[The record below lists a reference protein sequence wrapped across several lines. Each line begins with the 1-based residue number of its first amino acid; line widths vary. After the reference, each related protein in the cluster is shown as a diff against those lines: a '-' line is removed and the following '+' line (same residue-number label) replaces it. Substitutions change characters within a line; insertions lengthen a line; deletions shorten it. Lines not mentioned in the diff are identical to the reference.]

1 MSDSVDSAAISGSPD
16 SMGLAA
22 KVPDGQSGTV
32 VRSTVMRRLLKNP
45 LGIASLVILGSI
57 ALLALLAPVLAPFGE
72 NFANITKTLAAP
84 DSVNILGTDS
94 AGRDTWSRLL
104 FGAQLTLL
112 SALLCAGVAIAIGLP
127 AGLIAGYY
135 SGKFEAVSNW
145 VVSILMSLPGL
156 IVLLTIRAAFGPS
169 VWISMIA
176 FGVLLSPGYF
186 RLTRTAVQSVR
197 NELYVDAARVAG
209 LSDRSIIARH
219 IFAVVRAPII
229 IQTAAIAGVAIAIQ
243 SGLEFLGLG
252 DPTRATWGVMLS
264 EGFKNVYLTP
274 TLLLWPALAMALT
287 IGGLVLLGNAIRDA
301 LEDGEKIKHRRQRT
315 SVAGTSLERTT
326 AEPAKAR
333 QARKSVAAVDV
344 GTEHHLVKVT
354 NLGVGYPQADGSVKK
369 VVDDVSFHVDR
380 GEILGIVGESGSGK
394 SQTAFSILGLLP
406 DNARIVAGSI
416 QFDGN
421 YTVAPGEDRVNQ
433 DRLSKLRGKR
443 ISYIPQEP
451 MSNLDPAFTI
461 GYQLVTPM
469 VRVLGI
475 TKAEAR
481 KRALKLLTDV
491 GITNPERTFQA
502 YPHEVSGGMA
512 QRVLIAGAISCEP
525 DLVIADEPTTAL
537 DVTVQADVLDLL
549 RELQQRLNIGV
560 ILVTHNFG
568 VVADLCDRVVVM
580 QNGRLVEEGTV
591 RDILRS
597 PKEKYTQTLLGSML
611 EGKTPMTM
619 LVSPPE
625 GPVSHETASTAPAG
639 QEAAAEKEPV
649 A

>member
-1 MSDSVDSAAISGSPD
+1 MSDSVETAAV
-16 SMGLAA
+16 AA
-22 KVPDGQSGTV
+22 PVPSTHTGQSGTV
-32 VRSTVMRRLLKNP
+32 VRSTVIRRLLGNP
-45 LGIASLVILGSI
+45 LGIAALVILVTI
-57 ALLALLAPVLAPFGE
+57 ALLALLAPVLAPFDQ
-72 NFANITKTLAAP
+72 NHANIAKTLASP

-94 AGRDTWSRLL
+94 AGRDVWSRLL

-135 SGKFEAVSNW
+135 AGRFEAVSNW
-145 VVSILMSLPGL
+145 MVSILMSLPGL

-176 FGVLLSPGYF
+176 FGVLISPSYF

-197 NELYVDAARVAG
+197 NELYVDAARVSG
-209 LSDRSIIARH
+209 LSDLSIIARH
-219 IFAVVRAPII
+219 IFSVVRAPII

-252 DPTRATWGVMLS
+252 DPTKATWGVMLS
-264 EGFKNVYLTP
+264 EGFKNVYLNP
-274 TLLLWPALAMALT
+274 TLLFWPALAMALT

-301 LEDGEKIKHRRQRT
+301 LEDGEKIKHRKKP
-315 SVAGTSLERTT
+315 SPVANASAERPT
-326 AEPAKAR
+326 AEAAKAR
-333 QARKSVAAVDV
+333 TVRAAGGKSMAAVDA

-354 NLGVGYPQADGSVKK
+354 NLGVGYPQADGSTKK

-421 YTVAPGEDRVNQ
+421 YTVAPGEDRVSQ
-433 DRLSKLRGKR
+433 ERLSRLRGKR

-475 TKAEAR
+475 SKEEATA
-481 KRALKLLTDV
+481 RALKLLTDV
-491 GITNPERTFQA
+491 GIVNPKRTFDA

-568 VVADLCDRVVVM
+568 VVADLCDRVAVM
-580 QNGRLVEEGTV
+580 QSGRLVEEGSV
-591 RDILRS
+591 RDILRN
-597 PKEKYTQTLLGSML
+597 PKEQYTRTLLASML
-611 EGKTPMTM
+611 EGKTPMSM
-619 LVSPPE
+619 LVS
-625 GPVSHETASTAPAG
+625 S
-639 QEAAAEKEPV
+639 QKEPV

>member
-1 MSDSVDSAAISGSPD
+1 MSDSVETAAV
-16 SMGLAA
+16 AA
-22 KVPDGQSGTV
+22 PAPGPSTQPAPTHTGQSGTV
-32 VRSTVMRRLLKNP
+32 VRSTVLRRLFKNP
-45 LGIASLVILGSI
+45 LGIVAMAILLVIS
-57 ALLALLAPVLAPFGE
+57 LLAVLAPVLAPFEE
-72 NFANITKTLAAP
+72 NYSNIAKTLAAP

-94 AGRDTWSRLL
+94 AGRDVWSRLL

-135 SGKFEAVSNW
+135 AGKFEAVSNW

-176 FGVLLSPGYF
+176 FGILISPSYF

-197 NELYVDAARVAG
+197 NELYVDAARVSG
-209 LSDRSIIARH
+209 LSDWSIIARH
-219 IFAVVRAPII
+219 IFSVVRAPII

-252 DPTRATWGVMLS
+252 DPSKATWGVMLS

-274 TLLLWPALAMALT
+274 TLLFWPALAMALT

-301 LEDGEKIKHRRQRT
+301 LEDGEKIKHRKKKAT
-315 SVAGTSLERTT
+315 LEGST
-326 AEPAKAR
+326 AAPAAAR
-333 QARKSVAAVDV
+333 PSRKSVAAVHA

-354 NLGVGYPQADGSVKK
+354 NLGVGYPQADGSIKK

-421 YTVAPGEDRVNQ
+421 YTVAPGEELVSQ
-433 DRLSKLRGKR
+433 ARLSKLRGRR

-475 TKAEAR
+475 AKEEAR

-491 GITNPERTFQA
+491 GITNPERTFNA

-568 VVADLCDRVVVM
+568 VVADLCDRVAVM
-580 QNGRLVEEGTV
+580 QNGRLVEEGSV
-591 RDILRS
+591 RDILRN
-597 PKEKYTQTLLGSML
+597 PKEQYTRTLLASML
-611 EGKTPMTM
+611 EGKTPMSM
-619 LVSPPE
+619 LVS
-625 GPVSHETASTAPAG
+625 S
-639 QEAAAEKEPV
+639 QKEPV

>member
-1 MSDSVDSAAISGSPD
+1 VTESVETSALTPAAGSAVPEKSG
-16 SMGLAA
+16 
-22 KVPDGQSGTV
+22 QTGTV
-32 VRSTVMRRLLKNP
+32 VRSTVLKRLFKNP
-45 LGIASLVILGSI
+45 LGLIAIVILLGMGI
-57 ALLALLAPVLAPFGE
+57 LAVFADVLAPFDE
-72 NFANITKTLAAP
+72 NFANISKTLAAP
-84 DSVNILGTDS
+84 DAVNILGTDS
-94 AGRDTWSRLL
+94 SGRDVWSRLL
-104 FGAQLTLL
+104 FGAQLTLT
-112 SALLCAGVAIAIGLP
+112 SALLCAAVAIAIGLP
-127 AGLIAGYY
+127 AGLVAGYY
-135 SGKFEAVSNW
+135 AGKFEAVSNW

-169 VWISMIA
+169 VWIAMIA
-176 FGVLLSPGYF
+176 FGVLISPSYF
-186 RLTRTAVQSVR
+186 RLTRSAVQSVR
-197 NELYVDAARVAG
+197 NELYVDAARVSG
-209 LSDRSIIARH
+209 LSDLRIVTRH
-219 IFAVVRAPII
+219 IFSVVRAPII

-252 DPTRATWGVMLS
+252 DPAKATWGVMLS
-264 EGFKNVYLTP
+264 EGFKNVYLNP
-274 TLLLWPALAMALT
+274 TLLFWPAFAMALT
-287 IGGLVLLGNAIRDA
+287 IGALVLLGNAIRDA
-301 LEDGEKIKHRRQRT
+301 LEDGEKIKPPKKKAMRDNSTPARLP
-315 SVAGTSLERTT
+315 AGPS
-326 AEPAKAR
+326 
-333 QARKSVAAVDV
+333 RKSVAAVDP

-354 NLGVGYPQADGSVKK
+354 NLGVGYPQADGSIKK

-416 QFDGN
+416 QFDGK
-421 YTVAPGEDRVNQ
+421 YTVAPGEERVSQ
-433 DRLSKLRGKR
+433 ERLSKLRGRR

-475 TKAEAR
+475 SKPEAR

-491 GITNPERTFQA
+491 GIANPERTFNA

-568 VVADLCDRVVVM
+568 VVADLCDRVAVM
-580 QNGRLVEEGTV
+580 QNGRLVEEGSV
-591 RDILRS
+591 RDILRN
-597 PKEKYTQTLLGSML
+597 PQDPYTQTLLASML
-611 EGKTPMTM
+611 EGKEPMSL
-619 LVSPPE
+619 LVS
-625 GPVSHETASTAPAG
+625 AG
-639 QEAAAEKEPV
+639 QKEPV

>member
-1 MSDSVDSAAISGSPD
+1 MSDSLETAA
-16 SMGLAA
+16 AA
-22 KVPDGQSGTV
+22 APAPAAPTPVVRAGQSGTV
-32 VRSTVMRRLLKNP
+32 VRSTVIRRLFRNP
-45 LGIASLVILGSI
+45 LGLVAMTVLTVIS
-57 ALLALLAPVLAPFGE
+57 LLAVLAPVLAPFDQ
-72 NFANITKTLAAP
+72 NYANIAKTLADP

-94 AGRDTWSRLL
+94 AGRDVFSRLL

-135 SGKFEAVSNW
+135 AGKFEAVSNW
-145 VVSILMSLPGL
+145 VVGILMSLPGL

-169 VWISMIA
+169 VWMSMIA
-176 FGVLLSPGYF
+176 FGILISPSYF

-197 NELYVDAARVAG
+197 NELYVDAARVSG
-209 LSDRSIIARH
+209 LSDLSIIVRH
-219 IFAVVRAPII
+219 IFSVVRAPII

-252 DPTRATWGVMLS
+252 DPTRSTWGVMLS
-264 EGFKNVYLTP
+264 EGFKNVYLNP
-274 TLLLWPALAMALT
+274 TLLFWPALAMALT

-301 LEDGEKIKHRRQRT
+301 LEDGEKIKPRKKEAT
-315 SVAGTSLERTT
+315 SVKRPTT
-326 AEPAKAR
+326 AAPAAAR
-333 QARKSVAAVDV
+333 PSRKSVAAVV
-344 GTEHHLVKVT
+344 PGTEHHLVKVT
-354 NLGVGYPQADGSVKK
+354 NLGVGYPQADGSIKK

-421 YTVAPGEDRVNQ
+421 YTVAPGEERVSQ
-433 DRLSKLRGKR
+433 ERLSKLRGKR

-491 GITNPERTFQA
+491 GIVNPERTFAA

-568 VVADLCDRVVVM
+568 VVADLCDRVAVM
-580 QNGRLVEEGTV
+580 QNGRLVEEGPV
-591 RDILRS
+591 REILRN
-597 PKEKYTQTLLGSML
+597 PQEPYTQTLLASML
-611 EGKTPMTM
+611 EGKEPMSM
-619 LVSPPE
+619 LVS
-625 GPVSHETASTAPAG
+625 TL
-639 QEAAAEKEPV
+639 QKEPV

>member
-1 MSDSVDSAAISGSPD
+1 MSDSLETAAAAAPAPASPIHAGQSGPGQSGPGQ
-16 SMGLAA
+16 SG
-22 KVPDGQSGTV
+22 PGQSGTV
-32 VRSTVMRRLLKNP
+32 VRSTVIRRLLKNP
-45 LGIASLVILGSI
+45 LGIVAMTILTVIS
-57 ALLALLAPVLAPFGE
+57 LLALLAPVLAPFDQ
-72 NFANITKTLAAP
+72 NYANIAKTLADP

-94 AGRDTWSRLL
+94 AGRDVWSRLL
-104 FGAQLTLL
+104 YGAQLTLL

-135 SGKFEAVSNW
+135 AGKFEAVSNW
-145 VVSILMSLPGL
+145 VVGILMSLPGL

-169 VWISMIA
+169 VWMSMIA
-176 FGVLLSPGYF
+176 FGILISPSYF

-197 NELYVDAARVAG
+197 NELYVDAARVSG
-209 LSDRSIIARH
+209 LSDLSIIARH
-219 IFAVVRAPII
+219 IFSVVRAPII

-252 DPTRATWGVMLS
+252 DPTKATWGVMLS
-264 EGFKNVYLTP
+264 EGFKNVYLNP
-274 TLLLWPALAMALT
+274 TLLFWPALAMALT
-287 IGGLVLLGNAIRDA
+287 IGALVLLGNAIRDA
-301 LEDGEKIKHRRQRT
+301 LEDGEKIKHRKKKAMRESST
-315 SVAGTSLERTT
+315 AAPVA
-326 AEPAKAR
+326 AR
-333 QARKSVAAVDV
+333 PTRKSTAAVV
-344 GTEHHLVKVT
+344 PGTEHHLVKVT
-354 NLGVGYPQADGSVKK
+354 NLGVGYPQADGSIKK

-416 QFDGN
+416 QFDGG
-421 YTVAPGEDRVNQ
+421 YTVAPGEERVSQ
-433 DRLSKLRGKR
+433 ERLSKLRGKR

-475 TKAEAR
+475 SKAEAR

-491 GITNPERTFQA
+491 GIANPERTFNA

-568 VVADLCDRVVVM
+568 VVADLCDRVAVM
-580 QNGRLVEEGTV
+580 QNGRLVEEGSV
-591 RDILRS
+591 RDILRN
-597 PKEKYTQTLLGSML
+597 PQEPYTQTLLASML
-611 EGKTPMTM
+611 EGKEPMSM
-619 LVSPPE
+619 LVS
-625 GPVSHETASTAPAG
+625 AG
-639 QEAAAEKEPV
+639 QKESV

>member
-1 MSDSVDSAAISGSPD
+1 MSDSVETAAV
-16 SMGLAA
+16 AA
-22 KVPDGQSGTV
+22 PVPAGQSGTV
-32 VRSTVMRRLLKNP
+32 VRSTVMRRLLRNP

-57 ALLALLAPVLAPFGE
+57 ALLAIFAPVLAPFEE
-72 NFANITKTLAAP
+72 NFANIAKTLAAP
-84 DSVNILGTDS
+84 DPVNILGTDS

-127 AGLIAGYY
+127 AGLVAGYY

-176 FGVLLSPGYF
+176 FGVLISPSYF

-197 NELYVDAARVAG
+197 NELYVDAARVSG
-209 LSDRSIIARH
+209 LSDLSIIARH
-219 IFAVVRAPII
+219 IFSVVRAPII

-252 DPTRATWGVMLS
+252 DPTKATWGVMLS

-301 LEDGEKIKHRRQRT
+301 LEDGDKIKHRRKRT
-315 SVAGTSLERTT
+315 PVAGTSAGRTT
-326 AEPAKAR
+326 PEPAKAR
-333 QARKSVAAVDV
+333 QSRKSVAAVEI
-344 GTEHHLVKVT
+344 GTEQHLVKVT
-354 NLGVGYPQADGSVKK
+354 NLGVGYPQADGSIKK

-416 QFDGN
+416 QFDGS
-421 YTVAPGEDRVNQ
+421 YTVAPGDGKVSQE
-433 DRLSKLRGKR
+433 RLSKLRGKR

-475 TKAEAR
+475 SKAEAR

-491 GITNPERTFQA
+491 GIANPDRTFEA

-549 RELQQRLNIGV
+549 RELRQRLNIGV

-568 VVADLCDRVVVM
+568 VVADLCDRVAVM

-591 RDILRS
+591 RGILRN
-597 PKEKYTQTLLGSML
+597 PKEQYTQTLLGSML
-611 EGKTPMTM
+611 EGKKPMTM

-625 GPVSHETASTAPAG
+625 GPVSHESAGTASTA
-639 QEAAAEKEPV
+639 QDAAVEKEPV

>member
-1 MSDSVDSAAISGSPD
+1 MSDSVETAAVAAPAPMGSAQPGPVQT
-16 SMGLAA
+16 GP
-22 KVPDGQSGTV
+22 VQPGQSGTV
-32 VRSTVMRRLLKNP
+32 VRSTVMRRLLRNP
-45 LGIASLVILGSI
+45 LGIAALVILMSI
-57 ALLALLAPVLAPFGE
+57 GMLAVLAPVLAPFDQ
-72 NFANITKTLAAP
+72 NYANIAKTLAAP

-94 AGRDTWSRLL
+94 SGRDVWSRLL

-112 SALLCAGVAIAIGLP
+112 SALLCAGVAITIGLP

-176 FGVLLSPGYF
+176 FGVLISPSYF
-186 RLTRTAVQSVR
+186 RLTRTAVQAVR
-197 NELYVDAARVAG
+197 NELYVDAARVSG
-209 LSDRSIIARH
+209 LSDWSIIARH
-219 IFAVVRAPII
+219 IFSVVRAPII

-252 DPTRATWGVMLS
+252 DPTKATWGVMLS

-274 TLLLWPALAMALT
+274 TLLFWPALAMALT

-301 LEDGEKIKHRRQRT
+301 LEDGEKIRHRRKKAVKAEG
-315 SVAGTSLERTT
+315 ST
-326 AEPAKAR
+326 AAPATAR
-333 QARKSVAAVDV
+333 PSRKFVAAVET

-354 NLGVGYPQADGSVKK
+354 NLGIGYPQADGSVKK

-406 DNARIVAGSI
+406 DNARIVSGSI
-416 QFDGN
+416 QFDGT
-421 YTVAPGEDRVNQ
+421 YTVAPGEDRVSQ

-475 TKAEAR
+475 SKEEAR
-481 KRALKLLTDV
+481 TRTLKLLSDV
-491 GITNPERTFQA
+491 GIVSPGRTFNA

-537 DVTVQADVLDLL
+537 DVTVQAEVLDLL

-568 VVADLCDRVVVM
+568 VVADLCDRVAVM
-580 QNGRLVEEGTV
+580 QNGRLVEEGSV
-591 RDILRS
+591 RDILRN
-597 PKEKYTQTLLGSML
+597 PKEPYTQTLLGSVL
-611 EGKTPMTM
+611 EGKKPMSM
-619 LVSPPE
+619 LVS
-625 GPVSHETASTAPAG
+625 S
-639 QEAAAEKEPV
+639 QKEPV

>member
-1 MSDSVDSAAISGSPD
+1 
-16 SMGLAA
+16 MGLAA

-32 VRSTVMRRLLKNP
+32 VRSTVMRRLFKNP

>member
-1 MSDSVDSAAISGSPD
+1 MSDSVETAAAAAPA
-16 SMGLAA
+16 LAA
-22 KVPDGQSGTV
+22 PSPSIHAGQSGTV
-32 VRSTVMRRLLKNP
+32 VRSTVFRRLFKNP
-45 LGIASLVILGSI
+45 LGIAAMVILLVIS
-57 ALLALLAPVLAPFGE
+57 LLAILAPVLAPFDQ
-72 NFANITKTLAAP
+72 NYANIAKTLAAP

-94 AGRDTWSRLL
+94 AGRDVWSRLL

-112 SALLCAGVAIAIGLP
+112 SALLCAGVAIVIGLP

-135 SGKFEAVSNW
+135 SGKFEAISNW

-169 VWISMIA
+169 VWFSMIA
-176 FGVLLSPGYF
+176 FGILISPSYF

-197 NELYVDAARVAG
+197 NELYVDAARVSG
-209 LSDRSIIARH
+209 LSDLSIIARH
-219 IFAVVRAPII
+219 IFSVVRAPII

-264 EGFKNVYLTP
+264 EGFKNVYLNP
-274 TLLLWPALAMALT
+274 TLLFWPALAMALT

-301 LEDGEKIKHRRQRT
+301 LEDGEKVKHRRANALDKGAT
-315 SVAGTSLERTT
+315 
-326 AEPAKAR
+326 PAAAAARPSRKA
-333 QARKSVAAVDV
+333 VAAVDP

-406 DNARIVAGSI
+406 DNARLVAGSI

-421 YTVAPGEDRVNQ
+421 YTVAPGEERVDQ
-433 DRLSKLRGKR
+433 ARLSKLRGRR

-475 TKAEAR
+475 SKAEATA
-481 KRALKLLTDV
+481 RALKLLTDV
-491 GITNPERTFQA
+491 GIVNPHRTFGA

-568 VVADLCDRVVVM
+568 VVADLCDRVAVM
-580 QNGRLVEEGTV
+580 QNGRLVEEGSV
-591 RDILRS
+591 RDILRN
-597 PKEKYTQTLLGSML
+597 PKEQYTRTLLASML
-611 EGKTPMTM
+611 EGKTPMSM
-619 LVSPPE
+619 LVS
-625 GPVSHETASTAPAG
+625 SQKETAA
-639 QEAAAEKEPV
+639 
-649 A
+649 

>member
-1 MSDSVDSAAISGSPD
+1 
-16 SMGLAA
+16 
-22 KVPDGQSGTV
+22 
-32 VRSTVMRRLLKNP
+32 
-45 LGIASLVILGSI
+45 
-57 ALLALLAPVLAPFGE
+57 
-72 NFANITKTLAAP
+72 
-84 DSVNILGTDS
+84 
-94 AGRDTWSRLL
+94 LL

-135 SGKFEAVSNW
+135 AGKFEAVSNW
-145 VVSILMSLPGL
+145 VVSILMCLPGL

-169 VWISMIA
+169 VWMSMIA
-176 FGVLLSPGYF
+176 FGILISPSYF

-197 NELYVDAARVAG
+197 NELYVDAARVSG
-209 LSDRSIIARH
+209 LSDLSIISRH
-219 IFAVVRAPII
+219 IFSVVRAPII

-252 DPTRATWGVMLS
+252 DPTKATWGVMLS

-274 TLLLWPALAMALT
+274 TLLFWPALAMALT

-301 LEDGEKIKHRRQRT
+301 LEDGEKIKHRKQTAT
-315 SVAGTSLERTT
+315 SVKGPLAGPT
-326 AEPAKAR
+326 PARLPAR
-333 QARKSVAAVDV
+333 PSRKSVAAVDL
-344 GTEHHLVKVT
+344 GTEHHLVKVS
-354 NLGVGYPQADGSVKK
+354 NLGVGYPQADGSIKK

-380 GEILGIVGESGSGK
+380 GEFLGIVGESGSGK

-406 DNARIVAGSI
+406 ENARVVGGSI

-421 YTVAPGEDRVNQ
+421 YTVAPGEERVSQ
-433 DRLSKLRGKR
+433 ERLSKLRGKR

-469 VRVLGI
+469 IRVLGI
-475 TKAEAR
+475 SKAEAT

-491 GITNPERTFQA
+491 GIVSPDRTFNA

-568 VVADLCDRVVVM
+568 VVADLCDRVAVM
-580 QNGRLVEEGTV
+580 QNGRLVEEGPV
-591 RDILRS
+591 RDILRN
-597 PKEKYTQTLLGSML
+597 PQEPYTQTLLASML
-611 EGKTPMTM
+611 EGKEPMSM
-619 LVSPPE
+619 LVSPRP
-625 GPVSHETASTAPAG
+625 
-639 QEAAAEKEPV
+639 KEPV

>member
-1 MSDSVDSAAISGSPD
+1 MNSATATAAAQ
-16 SMGLAA
+16 LAA
-22 KVPDGQSGTV
+22 GKGQTGTV

-45 LGIASLVILGSI
+45 LGIASIVILGII
-57 ALLALLAPVLAPFGE
+57 ALLAIFAPVLAPFEE
-72 NFANITKTLAAP
+72 NFANISKTLAAP
-84 DSVNILGTDS
+84 DSTNLLGTDS
-94 AGRDTWSRLL
+94 AGRDNWSRLL

-135 SGKFEAVSNW
+135 AGKFEAVSNW

-176 FGVLLSPGYF
+176 FGILISPSYF
-186 RLTRTAVQSVR
+186 RLTRAAVQSVR
-197 NELYVDAARVAG
+197 NELYVDAARVSG
-209 LSDRSIIARH
+209 LSDARIVARH
-219 IFAVVRAPII
+219 IFSVVRAPII

-252 DPTRATWGVMLS
+252 DPTKATWGVMLS

-274 TLLLWPALAMALT
+274 SLLLWPALAMALT

-301 LEDGEKIKHRRQRT
+301 LEDGEKIKHRKKR
-315 SVAGTSLERTT
+315 AGASAESTT

-333 QARKSVAAVDV
+333 PSRKAVAAVEL

-354 NLGVGYPQADGSVKK
+354 NLGVGYPQADGSIKK

-421 YTVAPGEDRVNQ
+421 YTVAPGEDRVSQ
-433 DRLSKLRGKR
+433 ERLSKLRGKR

-475 TKAEAR
+475 SKAEAR
-481 KRALKLLTDV
+481 ARALKLLTDV
-491 GITNPERTFQA
+491 GIVNPERTFNA

-568 VVADLCDRVVVM
+568 VVADLCDRVAVM

-591 RDILRS
+591 REILRN
-597 PKEKYTQTLLGSML
+597 PKEQYTQTLLGSML
-611 EGKTPMTM
+611 EGKEPMTM

-625 GPVSHETASTAPAG
+625 GPVSHADSGTG
-639 QEAAAEKEPV
+639 RVAEKEPV

>member
-1 MSDSVDSAAISGSPD
+1 MTESVETSALTPVPGTSP
-16 SMGLAA
+16 GTAGGGGT
-22 KVPDGQSGTV
+22 GQSGTV
-32 VRSTVMRRLLKNP
+32 VRSTVLKRLFRNP
-45 LGIASLVILGSI
+45 LGVIAMLILLGM
-57 ALLALLAPVLAPFGE
+57 ALLAVFADVLAPFDE
-72 NFANITKTLAAP
+72 NFANISKTLAAP
-84 DSVNILGTDS
+84 DEVNILGTDS
-94 AGRDTWSRLL
+94 SGRDVWSRLL
-104 FGAQLTLL
+104 FGARLTLL
-112 SALLCAGVAIAIGLP
+112 SALLCAAVAIGIGLP
-127 AGLIAGYY
+127 AGLVAGYY
-135 SGKFEAVSNW
+135 AGRFEAVSNW

-169 VWISMIA
+169 VWIAMIA
-176 FGVLLSPGYF
+176 FGILISPSYF
-186 RLTRTAVQSVR
+186 RLTRSAVQSVR
-197 NELYVDAARVAG
+197 NELYVDAARVSG
-209 LSDRSIIARH
+209 LSDASIIARH
-219 IFAVVRAPII
+219 IFSVVRAPII

-252 DPTRATWGVMLS
+252 DPAKATWGVMLS

-274 TLLLWPALAMALT
+274 TLLFWPALAMALT
-287 IGGLVLLGNAIRDA
+287 IGALVLLGNAVRDA
-301 LEDGEKIKHRRQRT
+301 LEDGDRIRHRKKAAP
-315 SVAGTSLERTT
+315 AGTSAKRPT
-326 AEPAKAR
+326 AAPAGVGTSR
-333 QARKSVAAVDV
+333 RSVAVVEA

-421 YTVAPGEDRVNQ
+421 YTVAPGDEKVNQ

-475 TKAEAR
+475 PKAEATA
-481 KRALKLLTDV
+481 RAMKLLADV
-491 GITNPERTFQA
+491 GITNPERTFKA

-525 DLVIADEPTTAL
+525 DLIIADEPTTAL
-537 DVTVQADVLDLL
+537 DVTVQAEVLDLI
-549 RELQQRLNIGV
+549 RDLQARLGVGV

-580 QNGRLVEEGTV
+580 QNGRLVEEGPV
-591 RDILRS
+591 REILS
-597 PKEKYTQTLLGSML
+597 TPKEPYTRTLLGSML
-611 EGKTPMTM
+611 EGKEPMTM
-619 LVSPPE
+619 LV
-625 GPVSHETASTAPAG
+625 TATPNGAPS
-639 QEAAAEKEPV
+639 
-649 A
+649 

>member
-1 MSDSVDSAAISGSPD
+1 MSDSVETAAVAAPAPTGPAQSGPTQT
-16 SMGLAA
+16 
-22 KVPDGQSGTV
+22 GQSGTV
-32 VRSTVMRRLLKNP
+32 VRSTVLRRLFRNP
-45 LGIASLVILGSI
+45 LGIAALVILTSI
-57 ALLALLAPVLAPFGE
+57 GLLAVLAPVLAPFDQ
-72 NFANITKTLAAP
+72 NYANIAKTLAAP

-94 AGRDTWSRLL
+94 SGRDVWSRLL

-135 SGKFEAVSNW
+135 AGRFEAVSNW

-176 FGVLLSPGYF
+176 FGVLISPSYF

-197 NELYVDAARVAG
+197 NELYVDAARVSG
-209 LSDRSIIARH
+209 LSDWSIIARH
-219 IFAVVRAPII
+219 IFSVVRAPII

-252 DPTRATWGVMLS
+252 DPTKATWGVMLS

-274 TLLLWPALAMALT
+274 TLLFWPALAMALT

-301 LEDGEKIKHRRQRT
+301 LEDGEKIRHPRKKVGKAEGTTATPAKARPSRT
-315 SVAGTSLERTT
+315 SVA
-326 AEPAKAR
+326 
-333 QARKSVAAVDV
+333 AAVET

-354 NLGVGYPQADGSVKK
+354 NLGVGYPQADGSIKK

-406 DNARIVAGSI
+406 DNARIVSGSI

-421 YTVAPGEDRVNQ
+421 YTVAPDDDRVSQ

-475 TKAEAR
+475 SKEEAR
-481 KRALKLLTDV
+481 RRALKLLSDV
-491 GITNPERTFQA
+491 GIVSPERTFNA

-580 QNGRLVEEGTV
+580 QNGRLVEEGPV
-591 RDILRS
+591 RDILRN
-597 PKEKYTQTLLGSML
+597 PKEPYTQTLLGSML
-611 EGKTPMTM
+611 EGKQPMTM
-619 LVSPPE
+619 LVS
-625 GPVSHETASTAPAG
+625 S
-639 QEAAAEKEPV
+639 QKEP
-649 A
+649 AS

>member
-1 MSDSVDSAAISGSPD
+1 MSESVETSALTPLPGTT
-16 SMGLAA
+16 
-22 KVPDGQSGTV
+22 GQTGTV
-32 VRSTVMRRLLKNP
+32 VRSTVLKRLFKNP
-45 LGIASLVILGSI
+45 LGILSMIILLTMG
-57 ALLALLAPVLAPFGE
+57 LLAAFADVLAPFEE
-72 NFANITKTLAAP
+72 NFANISKTLAAP

-94 AGRDTWSRLL
+94 SGRDVWSRLL

-112 SALLCAGVAIAIGLP
+112 SALLCAAVAIVIGLP

-135 SGKFEAVSNW
+135 AGKFEAMSNW

-156 IVLLTIRAAFGPS
+156 IVLLTVRAAFGPS
-169 VWISMIA
+169 VWIAMLFLGI
-176 FGVLLSPGYF
+176 LLSPSYF
-186 RLTRTAVQSVR
+186 RLTRSAVQSVR
-197 NELYVDAARVAG
+197 NELYVDAARVSG
-209 LSDRSIIARH
+209 LSDLSIITRH
-219 IFAVVRAPII
+219 IFSVVRAPII

-252 DPTRATWGVMLS
+252 DPSKASWGVMLS

-274 TLLLWPALAMALT
+274 SLLFWPAFAMALT
-287 IGGLVLLGNAIRDA
+287 IGALVLLGNAIRDA
-301 LEDGEKIKHRRQRT
+301 LEDQEKIKHRRKK
-315 SVAGTSLERTT
+315 AHE
-326 AEPAKAR
+326 AEDAASASAAKA
-333 QARKSVAAVDV
+333 ASKTVAAVEA

-406 DNARIVAGSI
+406 DTARIVGGAI

-421 YTVAPGEDRVNQ
+421 YTVAPGEDNVSQ
-433 DRLSKLRGKR
+433 ERLSKLRGKR

-475 TKAEAR
+475 SKSEAT
-481 KRALKLLTDV
+481 KRAMKLLSDV
-491 GITNPERTFQA
+491 GIVNPDRTFKA

-525 DLVIADEPTTAL
+525 DLIIADEPTTAL
-537 DVTVQADVLDLL
+537 DVTVQADVLDLI
-549 RELQQRLNIGV
+549 RDLQRRLGVGV

-580 QNGRLVEEGTV
+580 QNGRLVEEGPV
-591 RDILRS
+591 RDILRE
-597 PKEKYTQTLLGSML
+597 PEERYTQTLLASML
-611 EGKTPMTM
+611 EGKEPMSM
-619 LVSPPE
+619 LVPS
-625 GPVSHETASTAPAG
+625 SA
-639 QEAAAEKEPV
+639 KENV
-649 A
+649 L

>member
-1 MSDSVDSAAISGSPD
+1 MSDSVETAAV
-16 SMGLAA
+16 AA
-22 KVPDGQSGTV
+22 PAPAGPHQTGQSGTV
-32 VRSTVMRRLLKNP
+32 VRSTVMRRLLRNP
-45 LGIASLVILGSI
+45 LGIASLVILAGI
-57 ALLALLAPVLAPFGE
+57 ASLAILAPVLAPFDE

-84 DSVNILGTDS
+84 DGVNILGTDS
-94 AGRDTWSRLL
+94 AGRDNWSRLL

-135 SGKFEAVSNW
+135 SGRFEAVSNW

-176 FGVLLSPGYF
+176 FGILISPSYF
-186 RLTRTAVQSVR
+186 RLTRAAVQSVR
-197 NELYVDAARVAG
+197 NELYVDAARVSG
-209 LSDRSIIARH
+209 LSDLSIIARH
-219 IFAVVRAPII
+219 IFSVVRAPII

-252 DPTRATWGVMLS
+252 DPTKATWGVMLS

-274 TLLLWPALAMALT
+274 TLLFWPAFAMALT

-301 LEDGEKIKHRRQRT
+301 LEDGEKIKHRRKRT
-315 SVAGTSLERTT
+315 PAPGASAAGTT
-326 AEPAKAR
+326 AAPAKAG
-333 QARKSVAAVDV
+333 QSRKSVAAVEL

-354 NLGVGYPQADGSVKK
+354 NLGVGYPQADGTVKK

-416 QFDGN
+416 QFDGKF
-421 YTVAPGEDRVNQ
+421 TVAPGEDRVSQ

-475 TKAEAR
+475 SKEEAR
-481 KRALKLLTDV
+481 KRALKQLADV
-491 GITNPERTFQA
+491 GIVNPERTFGA

-568 VVADLCDRVVVM
+568 VVADLCDRVAVM
-580 QNGRLVEEGTV
+580 QNGRLVEEGSV
-591 RDILRS
+591 RDILRN
-597 PKEKYTQTLLGSML
+597 PKERYTQTLLASML
-611 EGKTPMTM
+611 EGKTPMSM
-619 LVSPPE
+619 LVS
-625 GPVSHETASTAPAG
+625 S
-639 QEAAAEKEPV
+639 QKEPV

>member
-1 MSDSVDSAAISGSPD
+1 MSDSVETAAP
-16 SMGLAA
+16 AA
-22 KVPDGQSGTV
+22 PAPTGQSGTV
-32 VRSTVMRRLLKNP
+32 VRSTVLRRLFRNP
-45 LGIASLVILGSI
+45 LGLVAM
-57 ALLALLAPVLAPFGE
+57 ALLLGISLLAILAPVLAPFQE
-72 NFANITKTLAAP
+72 NYSNIAKTLAAP

-94 AGRDTWSRLL
+94 AGRDVWSRLL

-135 SGKFEAVSNW
+135 AGRFEAVSNW
-145 VVSILMSLPGL
+145 VVSVLMSLPGL

-176 FGVLLSPGYF
+176 FGILISPSYF

-197 NELYVDAARVAG
+197 NELYVDAARVSG
-209 LSDRSIIARH
+209 LSDLNIIARH
-219 IFAVVRAPII
+219 IFSVVRAPII

-252 DPTRATWGVMLS
+252 DPTKATWGVMLS
-264 EGFKNVYLTP
+264 EGFKNVYLNP
-274 TLLLWPALAMALT
+274 TLLFWPALAMALT

-301 LEDGEKIKHRRQRT
+301 LEDGEKIKHRRKKTAQT
-315 SVAGTSLERTT
+315 AGTT
-326 AEPAKAR
+326 AASAAAR
-333 QARKSVAAVDV
+333 PSRKPVAAVV
-344 GTEHHLVKVT
+344 RGTEHHLVKVT
-354 NLGVGYPQADGSVKK
+354 NLGVGYPQADGSIKK

-416 QFDGN
+416 QFDGG
-421 YTVAPGEDRVNQ
+421 YTVAPGEDRVSQ
-433 DRLSKLRGKR
+433 ERLSKLRGKR

-481 KRALKLLTDV
+481 RRALKLLTDV
-491 GITNPERTFQA
+491 GIVNPERTFDA

-537 DVTVQADVLDLL
+537 DVTVQAEVLDLL

-568 VVADLCDRVVVM
+568 VVADLCDRVAVM
-580 QNGRLVEEGTV
+580 QNGRLVEEGPV
-591 RDILRS
+591 REILRN
-597 PKEKYTQTLLGSML
+597 PQEPYTQTLLASML
-611 EGKTPMTM
+611 EGKEPMSM
-619 LVSPPE
+619 LVS
-625 GPVSHETASTAPAG
+625 TL
-639 QEAAAEKEPV
+639 QKEPV